1 VERDVNQISRA
12 IEAATAADKCHTCAC
27 FHDAVASLVTS
38 ELIGP
43 LAKPLKE
50 ARLAL
55 GARES
60 ECKGCEVCWP
70 ADALNIA
77 AELGQLPAGVGCKMV
92 VVERRGA
99 WPRLPGH
106 YRVLRHAAPVAVC
119 TLHSRTLVDK
129 IAAAAP
135 PGLAIVGSLQTENL
149 GIEHLIEN
157 VVANPHIRFLLV
169 CGADTA
175 AAVGHMPGQALVS
188 LAQQGVNAGGR
199 IRGARGTRP
208 VLSNIE
214 RPVVDHFREQIEMVD
229 YRGVTTP
236 GGIAATLS
244 DLAARNPGAFA
255 AVPPLQRNARTVIA
269 EPPRE
274 PVLDPAGYVVIYAD
288 ASRRRLIAE
297 HYKTNGVL
305 DAVIEGGN
313 AVEVMATL
321 LRERLVSRLDHTA
334 YLSRELTRA
343 EHALRKGG
351 LYVQDRAPGA

>member
-1 VERDVNQISRA
+1 MERNVDQITQA
-12 IEAATAADKCHTCAC
+12 IEAAAAAEKCHTCAC

-38 ELIGP
+38 ELVAP

-77 AELGQLPAGVGCKMV
+77 AALGHLPAGVGCKMV

-99 WPRLPGH
+99 WPRLPGD

-119 TLHSRTLVDK
+119 TLHSRPLVDK
-129 IAAAAP
+129 IAAVAP

-149 GIEHLIEN
+149 GIEHLVEN
-157 VVANPHIRFLLV
+157 VVANPHLRFVLV
-169 CGADTA
+169 CGRDTS
-175 AAVGHMPGQALVS
+175 AAVGHLPGQALVA
-188 LAQQGVNAGGR
+188 LAQQGLNAGGR

-214 RPVVDHFREQIEMVD
+214 RTVVDHFREQIEVVD
-229 YRGVTTP
+229 HRGATDP
-236 GGIAATLS
+236 GGIAGVVA
-244 DLAARNPGAFA
+244 DLTARNPGSLAI
-255 AVPPLQRNARTVIA
+255 VPPLQRNARTVIA
-269 EPPRE
+269 EPSRE
-274 PVLDPAGYVVIYAD
+274 FVLDPAGYVVIYPD
-288 ASRRRLIAE
+288 AIRRLLIAE

-305 DAVIEGGN
+305 DVVIEGSN

-321 LRERLVSRLDHTA
+321 LRERLVTRLDHTA

-343 EHALRKGG
+343 EHALHKGG
-351 LYVQDRAPGA
+351 RYVQDRAPGA

>member
-1 VERDVNQISRA
+1 VGSNVDQITQA
-12 IEAATAADKCHTCAC
+12 IEAATAAEKCHTCAC

-38 ELIGP
+38 ELIAP

-60 ECKGCEVCWP
+60 ECKGCDVCWP
-70 ADALNIA
+70 ANALNIA
-77 AELGQLPAGVGCKMV
+77 AELGHLPAGVGCKMV
-92 VVERRGA
+92 VAERRGG

-119 TLHSRTLVDK
+119 TLHSRPLVDK

-157 VVANPHIRFLLV
+157 VVSNPHIRFVLV
-169 CGADTA
+169 CGADTPA
-175 AAVGHMPGQALVS
+175 TVGHLPGQALVA

-208 VLSNIE
+208 VLNNIE
-214 RPVVDHFREQIEMVD
+214 RAIVDHFREQIEMVD
-229 YRGVTTP
+229 DRGATDP
-236 GGIAATLS
+236 GEIAAVVA
-244 DLAARNPGAFA
+244 DLAARNPGSLA

-269 EPPRE
+269 KPARE
-274 PVLDPAGYVVIYAD
+274 LVLDPAGYVVIYTD
-288 ASRRRLIAE
+288 AIRRLLIAE

-305 DAVIEGGN
+305 DSVIEGDN

-343 EHALRKGG
+343 EHALRKGS